1 MNQNTLLIMKEIKN
15 QIIYIKLKNNFYKNL
30 QLMILIIRIKIN
42 IIKNNHIL
50 DYKKDNDFHKWK
62 RYNAFISKLKLK
74 NNLEEIKFDL
84 MKLKI
89 NQMKKVII
97 QKKIK
102 IM

>member
-1 MNQNTLLIMKEIKN
+1 MKEIKN

-74 NNLEEIKFDL
+74 NNLEEIKIWPNEI
-84 MKLKI
+84 KNKS
-89 NQMKKVII
+89 NEESNNP
-97 QKKIK
+97 KKIK

>member
-50 DYKKDNDFHKWK
+50 DY
-62 RYNAFISKLKLK
+62 
-74 NNLEEIKFDL
+74 
-84 MKLKI
+84 
-89 NQMKKVII
+89 Q
-97 QKKIK
+97 K
-102 IM
+102 IMIFINEKDIMLLYQN